1 MSCNVCRGY
10 DSHDC
15 PVCGIESSVE
25 RCPVCSGTGIDQRLA
40 FNIKSR
46 EFVKVTEIAWLMLPK
61 TEDEAEARGQNYCR
75 AEDNCPFC
83 KGLGEVRK
91 EGDAYYPLY

>member
-10 DSHDC
+10 DTQAC
-15 PVCGIESSVE
+15 PCCELDSTIV
-25 RCPVCSGTGIDQRLA
+25 RCPECDGTGIDQRLA
-40 FNIKSR
+40 FNIRTR

-61 TEDEAEARGQNYCR
+61 TEEEAEAKDQNYCR
-75 AEDNCPFC
+75 AESSCPIC